1 MDADLPSVADALE
14 TRLRFGKFAGL
25 TIGEVAVMEPTYLE
39 WIVRTI
45 DREPE
50 TSLAA
55 RVVLRYF
62 GYTPVNRPRLDNIV
76 QRG

>member
-1 MDADLPSVADALE
+1 MDADLPSIADALE

-62 GYTPVNRPRLDNIV
+62 GHTPVNRPRLDNIV

>member
-25 TIGEVAVMEPTYLE
+25 TIGEVAVMEPTYLD

-62 GYTPVNRPRLDNIV
+62 GYMPVSRPRLDNIV

>member
-25 TIGEVAVMEPTYLE
+25 TIGEVAVMEPTYLD
-39 WIVRTI
+39 WIVHTI

-62 GYTPVNRPRLDNIV
+62 GYTPASRPRLDNVV